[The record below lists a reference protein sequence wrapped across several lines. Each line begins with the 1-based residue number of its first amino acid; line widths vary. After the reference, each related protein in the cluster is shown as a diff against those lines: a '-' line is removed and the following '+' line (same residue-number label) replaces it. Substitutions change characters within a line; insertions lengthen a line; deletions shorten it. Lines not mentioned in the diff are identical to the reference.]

1 MRSYI
6 ATRWLAGTLS
16 VLSASLL
23 SGFAYAEPEG
33 SQSAEGSSYS
43 AEGSPS
49 AEGSSLSAEGSPS
62 AWLEKMGRALRS
74 ENYAGNFTYIRGS
87 HFDNVRIVHVVDQG
101 RELERLYN
109 LNGDVRELYR
119 EDGVAYCY
127 HPKADLSGDELADHS
142 VHIGPF
148 TPAFSDRVLSTQDL
162 YNLAMQGEDRIA
174 GRSAVVLTV
183 SPGYNDRYGYRLWLD
198 QETGLLL
205 QSHLIESGRVK
216 EIFQFTYIE
225 VGDFIG
231 VSNLQ
236 TAMTGET
243 ISHPLALEA
252 NERTEKP
259 VWRVSWLPNG
269 FRPVRIQGNRLH
281 FTDGLA
287 TFSVFIETNDSAP
300 MPDLATTDGGTVVI
314 TRRLQKTG
322 PQITVV
328 GEVPLQTARRVAESV
343 EPVLY

>member
-1 MRSYI
+1 M
-6 ATRWLAGTLS
+6 
-16 VLSASLL
+16 
-23 SGFAYAEPEG
+23 G
-33 SQSAEGSSYS
+33 S
-43 AEGSPS
+43 
-49 AEGSSLSAEGSPS
+49 
-62 AWLEKMGRALRS
+62 ALRS

-87 HFDNVRIVHVVDQG
+87 RFDNVRIVHVAEQG

-119 EDGVAYCY
+119 VDGEAHCY
-127 HPKADLSGDELADHS
+127 HPKTGLSADEVAGHS

-148 TPAFSDRVLSTQDL
+148 TPTFSDRVLSTQNL

-174 GRSAVVLTV
+174 GRPAVVLTI
-183 SPGYNDRYGYRLWLD
+183 SPGYNDRYGYRVWLD
-198 QETGLLL
+198 KQTGLLL
-205 QSHLIESGRVK
+205 QSHLIERGRVK
-216 EIFQFTYIE
+216 EVFQFTHLE
-225 VGDFIG
+225 VGEH
-231 VSNLQ
+231 VSLSSLQ
-236 TAMTGET
+236 TAMTGEV
-243 ISHPLALEA
+243 ISHPLALEV
-252 NERTEKP
+252 NERAEKP
-259 VWRVSWLPNG
+259 NWRVSWLPDG

-287 TFSVFIETNDSAP
+287 TFSVFIETAGRTP

-328 GEVPLQTARRVAESV
+328 GEVPVRTARRVAESV

>member
-1 MRSYI
+1 MRVYI
-6 ATRWLAGTLS
+6 PTRWLAGTLC
-16 VLSASLL
+16 VLIASLS
-23 SGFAYAEPEG
+23 SGIANAESEG
-33 SQSAEGSSYS
+33 SFP
-43 AEGSPS
+43 AEGSP
-49 AEGSSLSAEGSPS
+49 A

-87 HFDNVRIVHVVDQG
+87 HFDNVRIVHVVEQG

-109 LNGDVRELYR
+109 LNGDERELYR
-119 EDGVAYCY
+119 EDGEARCY
-127 HPKADLSGDELADHS
+127 HPKEDLSAAELADHS

-148 TPAFSDRVLSTQDL
+148 TPTFSDRVLSTQNL
-162 YNLAMQGEDRIA
+162 YNLAIQGEDRIA
-174 GRSAVVLTV
+174 GRPAVILTI
-183 SPGYNDRYGYRLWLD
+183 SPGYNDRYGYRVWLD

-205 QSHLIESGRVK
+205 QSHLIERGKVK
-216 EIFQFTYIE
+216 EIFQFTHLE
-225 VGDFIG
+225 VGDYI
-231 VSNLQ
+231 STLSLQ
-236 TAMTGET
+236 TALTGGT
-243 ISHPLALEA
+243 ISHPLALDT

-259 VWRVSWLPNG
+259 IWWVSWLPDG

-287 TFSVFIETNDSAP
+287 TFSVFIETSGRTP

-314 TRRLQKTG
+314 TRRHLKTG

-328 GEVPLQTARRVAESV
+328 GEVPVRTARRVAESV